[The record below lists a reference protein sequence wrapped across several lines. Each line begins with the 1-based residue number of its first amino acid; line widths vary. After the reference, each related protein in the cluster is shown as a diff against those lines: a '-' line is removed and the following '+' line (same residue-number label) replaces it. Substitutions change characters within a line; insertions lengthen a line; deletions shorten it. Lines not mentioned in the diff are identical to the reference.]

1 MGKVKELM
9 YGDTINTI
17 GQLRHILKDLDDH
30 DQLCIETIDLETGD
44 VEDLYPM
51 YVDVIDGI
59 KLTDDTIVREVR
71 FCQRPNAPADNRD
84 KQKIVDALID
94 VLAEDIAKGDVTVL
108 DELLLRMPYDVLKYA
123 LPEDMW
129 ADFETELDDCLK
141 SGQHLKSCDD
151 DGFCNNCG
159 HQ

>member
-9 YGDTINTI
+9 YGDTITTV
-17 GQLRHILKDLDDH
+17 GQLRHIMKDLDDH

-44 VEDLYPM
+44 VQDLYPM
-51 YVDVIDGI
+51 YVDVIDNVR
-59 KLTDDTIVREVR
+59 LTDDTIVREVR
-71 FCQRPNAPADNRD
+71 FCQRPNVEPDSRDN
-84 KQKIVDALID
+84 D
-94 VLAEDIAKGDVTVL
+94 VPVP
-108 DELLLRMPYDVLKYA
+108 DELPCKHGIKLSDYDVKYI
-123 LPEDMW
+123 ECM
-129 ADFETELDDCLK
+129 E